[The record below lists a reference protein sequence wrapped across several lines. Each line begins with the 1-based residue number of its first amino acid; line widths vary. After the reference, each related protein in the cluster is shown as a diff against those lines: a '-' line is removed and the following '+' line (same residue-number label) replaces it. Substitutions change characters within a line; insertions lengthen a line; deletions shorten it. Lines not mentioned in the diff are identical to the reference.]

1 MTGPAGD
8 DRRLIDQVFGTEL
21 PQESSERDHDRPVT
35 MRSVERTEVGAPP
48 AAERRGGEP
57 DYWGEDDR
65 EQWLRE
71 NVPPHH
77 I

>member
-1 MTGPAGD
+1 MTSPGGD
-8 DRRLIDQVFGTEL
+8 DRPFDSTD
-21 PQESSERDHDRPVT
+21 ERDRDRPVT
-35 MRSVERTEVGAPP
+35 MRSMERTE
-48 AAERRGGEP
+48 EEP
-57 DYWGEDDR
+57 DNWDDDDR

>member
-1 MTGPAGD
+1 MTRPASN
-8 DRRLIDQVFGTEL
+8 DRRRMSDVFGTEL
-21 PQESSERDHDRPVT
+21 PQEATDEHDPDAV
-35 MRSVERTEVGAPP
+35 RSA
-48 AAERRGGEP
+48 
-57 DYWGEDDR
+57 DQR

>member
-1 MTGPAGD
+1 MTRPAGD
-8 DRRLIDQVFGTEL
+8 DRNLIDQVFGTE
-21 PQESSERDHDRPVT
+21 PQESTDERDHD
-35 MRSVERTEVGAPP
+35 A
-48 AAERRGGEP
+48 
-57 DYWGEDDR
+57 DDR

>member
-1 MTGPAGD
+1 MTRRGGD
-8 DRRLIDQVFGTEL
+8 DRGLINQVFGTEL
-21 PQESSERDHDRPVT
+21 AQESTDEGDRDARPVT
-35 MRSVERTEVGAPP
+35 MRSVERAEVGAPP
-48 AAERRGGEP
+48 ACGGEP
-57 DYWGEDDR
+57 DNWDDR

>member
-1 MTGPAGD
+1 
-8 DRRLIDQVFGTEL
+8 LINQVFGTEL
-21 PQESSERDHDRPVT
+21 PQESTDEGDRDARPVT
-35 MRSVERTEVGAPP
+35 MRSVKRTEVGAPP
-48 AAERRGGEP
+48 AAKRRGGEP
-57 DYWGEDDR
+57 DNWDDR

>member
-21 PQESSERDHDRPVT
+21 PQESTDERDHDRPVT
-35 MRSVERTEVGAPP
+35 MRSAERTE
-48 AAERRGGEP
+48 EEP
-57 DYWGEDDR
+57 DYWDGDDR

>member
-21 PQESSERDHDRPVT
+21 PQESTDERDH
-35 MRSVERTEVGAPP
+35 EG
-48 AAERRGGEP
+48 
-57 DYWGEDDR
+57 DDR

>member
-1 MTGPAGD
+1 MT
-8 DRRLIDQVFGTEL
+8 
-21 PQESSERDHDRPVT
+21 ERDNDDHPFESTD
-35 MRSVERTEVGAPP
+35 EREH
-48 AAERRGGEP
+48 ELEH
-57 DYWGEDDR
+57 R

>member
-1 MTGPAGD
+1 MTRPASN
-8 DRRLIDQVFGTEL
+8 DRRAMSDVFGTEL
-21 PQESSERDHDRPVT
+21 PQESIDEHDPDVVR
-35 MRSVERTEVGAPP
+35 GA
-48 AAERRGGEP
+48 
-57 DYWGEDDR
+57 DDR

>member
-1 MTGPAGD
+1 MTGPSSYD
-8 DRRLIDQVFGTEL
+8 DSF
-21 PQESSERDHDRPVT
+21 ESADERDHDQ
-35 MRSVERTEVGAPP
+35 
-48 AAERRGGEP
+48 
-57 DYWGEDDR
+57 DDR

>member
-1 MTGPAGD
+1 VTEPGGD
-8 DRRLIDQVFGTEL
+8 EHRF
-21 PQESSERDHDRPVT
+21 ESTDERDHDD
-35 MRSVERTEVGAPP
+35 G
-48 AAERRGGEP
+48 
-57 DYWGEDDR
+57 DDDR

>member
-1 MTGPAGD
+1 MTGPSSHD
-8 DRRLIDQVFGTEL
+8 DPF
-21 PQESSERDHDRPVT
+21 ESTDERDRD
-35 MRSVERTEVGAPP
+35 
-48 AAERRGGEP
+48 
-57 DYWGEDDR
+57 EDDR

>member
-1 MTGPAGD
+1 MTGPAGND
-8 DRRLIDQVFGTEL
+8 Y
-21 PQESSERDHDRPVT
+21 PPESTDERDHARPMT
-35 MRSVERTEVGAPP
+35 MRSAKWTE
-48 AAERRGGEP
+48 EES
-57 DYWGEDDR
+57 DSWDDDR

>member
-8 DRRLIDQVFGTEL
+8 ERRLIDQVFGTEL
-21 PQESSERDHDRPVT
+21 PRESTDERDQ
-35 MRSVERTEVGAPP
+35 S
-48 AAERRGGEP
+48 
-57 DYWGEDDR
+57 DYWDDR
-65 EQWLRE
+65 GQWLRE

>member
-1 MTGPAGD
+1 MTRPAGD
-8 DRRLIDQVFGTEL
+8 DRNLIDQVFGTDL
-21 PQESSERDHDRPVT
+21 PQESTDERDHGT
-35 MRSVERTEVGAPP
+35 
-48 AAERRGGEP
+48 
-57 DYWGEDDR
+57 DDR

>member
-1 MTGPAGD
+1 MT
-8 DRRLIDQVFGTEL
+8 
-21 PQESSERDHDRPVT
+21 ERDNDDHPFESTD
-35 MRSVERTEVGAPP
+35 EHEL
-48 AAERRGGEP
+48 
-57 DYWGEDDR
+57 DDR

>member
-1 MTGPAGD
+1 MTRRGGD
-8 DRRLIDQVFGTEL
+8 DWGLINQVFGTEL
-21 PQESSERDHDRPVT
+21 PQESTDEGDR
-35 MRSVERTEVGAPP
+35 GA
-48 AAERRGGEP
+48 
-57 DYWGEDDR
+57 DDR

>member
-8 DRRLIDQVFGTEL
+8 DY
-21 PQESSERDHDRPVT
+21 PPESADERDHD
-35 MRSVERTEVGAPP
+35 G
-48 AAERRGGEP
+48 
-57 DYWGEDDR
+57 DDR